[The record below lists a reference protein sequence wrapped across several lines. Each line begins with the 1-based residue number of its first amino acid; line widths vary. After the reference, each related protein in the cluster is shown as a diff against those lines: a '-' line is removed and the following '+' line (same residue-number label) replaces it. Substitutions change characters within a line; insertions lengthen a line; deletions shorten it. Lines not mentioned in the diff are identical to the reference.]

1 MFHTIDKTP
10 LLWRGGVGR
19 GIGRMCFLYNA
30 MTSNAVLGNA
40 MHWNVMYTRKRP
52 MASKYHWVN
61 SFALKWRIGVG
72 RAIERMCF
80 PHNALTS
87 KAMWFKEESI
97 DINLPL
103 NSFELKSKSRSWER
117 GIERMCAHSWRETS
131 LQAQEVLL
139 LPNQTQVNCAWV
151 NITSLQTTS

>member
-10 LLWRGGVGR
+10 LLWGGGIGR

-30 MTSNAVLGNA
+30 MTSNAILGNA
-40 MHWNVMYTRKRP
+40 MHWNVMYSRKRP

-72 RAIERMCF
+72 RGIERMCF

-87 KAMWFKEESI
+87 NAMWFKAESI
-97 DINLPL
+97 DIYLPL
-103 NSFELKSKSRSWER
+103 NSFELKSKSIKELGER
-117 GIERMCAHSWRETS
+117 NWADVCAFLKGDFTASTGS
-131 LQAQEVLL
+131 PPTAKS
-139 LPNQTQVNCAWV
+139 N
-151 NITSLQTTS
+151 SS